1 MSFFG
6 LGKKMWDEQAR
17 EAESTAAQDG
27 HEESKPSRG
36 SGLSDKI
43 MEQQQWED
51 SLRRFVKSEGT
62 RQNRDEERSEEYR
75 AVEDLKRALLHD
87 DEETPSF
94 TEGSLSNTGNTTDEE
109 ERRSILEAL
118 NSYPHEDSEAAAA
131 PEAREE
137 SNDSEAVED
146 APAAPETPAF
156 LRDDEDETS
165 EKTEGDSSAKA
176 EPSTDTAEDAR
187 SQFEEHLRAV
197 RAESSAEESP
207 ATSDVDDTDRNAA
220 AEEYLSAE
228 QIREAR
234 TRAAI
239 IEAKNAG
246 LDDLAAVYAARLGL
260 NPESEEG
267 SFEEVEQA
275 EESEAVAAKQ
285 PAAEHSASERS
296 TEPVS
301 LSAEPTRSGE

>member
-6 LGKKMWDEQAR
+6 IGKKKWDEQAR

-62 RQNRDEERSEEYR
+62 RPNRDEERSEEYR

-94 TEGSLSNTGNTTDEE
+94 TEGSLSNTGKTTDEE

-118 NSYPHEDSEAAAA
+118 NSYPLEDSEAAAA

-137 SNDSEAVED
+137 SNDSDAVED

-239 IEAKNAG
+239 IEAKSAG

-267 SFEEVEQA
+267 SFEKVEQA
-275 EESEAVAAKQ
+275 EES
-285 PAAEHSASERS
+285 
-296 TEPVS
+296 
-301 LSAEPTRSGE
+301 